1 MTREQVIRDIN
12 LVIEQLEMNKL
23 LLVYHFAL
31 GLAAGMIEPKK
42 RGRLKNGSK

>member
-31 GLAAGMIEPKK
+31 GLAAGMIAPKK
-42 RGRLKNGSK
+42 RGRPKNGSK

>member
-42 RGRLKNGSK
+42 RGRPKNESK

>member
-42 RGRLKNGSK
+42 RGRSKNGSK

>member
-1 MTREQVIRDIN
+1 MTKEQVIRDIN
-12 LVIEQLEMNKL
+12 LVIQQLETNKL

-42 RGRLKNGSK
+42 RGRPKNGSK

>member
-1 MTREQVIRDIN
+1 MTREQVIRYIN

-31 GLAAGMIEPKK
+31 GLVAGMIEPKK
-42 RGRLKNGSK
+42 RGRPKNGSK

>member
-42 RGRLKNGSK
+42 RGRQKNGSK

>member
-1 MTREQVIRDIN
+1 MTREQVIVSIDSV
-12 LVIEQLEMNKL
+12 LKTLEMNKL

-42 RGRLKNGSK
+42 KGRSKNGNK

>member
-31 GLAAGMIEPKK
+31 GLAAGMIEPKT
-42 RGRLKNGSK
+42 RGRPKNGSK

>member
-42 RGRLKNGSK
+42 RGRRKNESK

>member
-31 GLAAGMIEPKK
+31 GLAAGMVEPKK
-42 RGRLKNGSK
+42 RGRPKNESK